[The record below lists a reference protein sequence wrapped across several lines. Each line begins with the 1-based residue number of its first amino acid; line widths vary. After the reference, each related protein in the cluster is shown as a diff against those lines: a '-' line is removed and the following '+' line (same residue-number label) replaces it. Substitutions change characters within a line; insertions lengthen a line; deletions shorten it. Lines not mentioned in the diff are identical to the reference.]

1 MCFSP
6 AIGIQFVDYCCAG
19 SGEEHKIAPSQVQ
32 TDFKGKKK
40 KKKSIN
46 IKISLLAKHKVRSE
60 KSSTSQAESGK
71 TFVWL
76 ERAFSTLSRTRAAEI
91 SDEKSTFQIKT
102 TLKVTPVFAPIKRPA
117 LFLAIKSVFLFFFMQ
132 MGFCRAVSSIPMFE
146 PVCFPALWQQRA
158 WQYNHPS
165 WCRHILGDTKPITL
179 IYGAFADIYT
189 PAKLA

>member
-1 MCFSP
+1 M
-6 AIGIQFVDYCCAG
+6 
-19 SGEEHKIAPSQVQ
+19 
-32 TDFKGKKK
+32 
-40 KKKSIN
+40 
-46 IKISLLAKHKVRSE
+46 RSE

-76 ERAFSTLSRTRAAEI
+76 ERAFSTLGRTRATEI
-91 SDEKSTFQIKT
+91 SDERKIHFSNQNDTQSHT
-102 TLKVTPVFAPIKRPA
+102 GFAPIKRPA
-117 LFLAIKSVFLFFFMQ
+117 IFLAFKSVFLFFFMQ
-132 MGFCRAVSSIPMFE
+132 MSFCRAVSSIPMFE